1 MRVVAAAAAGSSQGQ
16 ARQKGAPEPQRGPL
30 WTVAQLRRRC
40 GGLTAPEL
48 ARRAGVPLRTVY
60 LMEIGGA
67 VSWEEARR
75 VLSVLRERLACC
87 GLGEIEVVGGFIVS
101 EELQRQAWRVLTES
115 DFRLF
120 VYGSQVP
127 LPPLAEAGAGT
138 GTGTGTGRGA
148 GTGAGSDAGHDAA
161 TDAGRG
167 AGTGASTGTGRG
179 EAEVGPVLGQ
189 AGPDTGRDMRRGIAE
204 AEAEGMIRGG
214 SALGADAAG
223 EEGERGAEQV
233 EQVQTRP
240 LSVGAVASS
249 ASVSAGAARLG
260 RWVRSQRLSKIP
272 FP

>member
-1 MRVVAAAAAGSSQGQ
+1 MTAVAVGTTSQATAATERRAF
-16 ARQKGAPEPQRGPL
+16 

-87 GLGEIEVVGGFIVS
+87 GLGEIEVVGGFILS

-138 GTGTGTGRGA
+138 DTGRDTGTGVGRGA
-148 GTGAGSDAGHDAA
+148 ATEAGPDATTG
-161 TDAGRG
+161 AGRG
-167 AGTGASTGTGRG
+167 AGRG
-179 EAEVGPVLGQ
+179 KAGVDLVLGR
-189 AGPDTGRDMRRGIAE
+189 AGPDTGRDLRRGIAE
-204 AEAEGMIRGG
+204 AAAEGMISGG
-214 SALGADAAG
+214 SARGADAVG
-223 EEGERGAEQV
+223 EEGERGVGQAD
-233 EQVQTRP
+233 QVQTRP
-240 LSVGAVASS
+240 QSMGAVAS
-249 ASVSAGAARLG
+249 ASAGAARLG

>member
-1 MRVVAAAAAGSSQGQ
+1 MTAVAVGTTSQATAATERRAF
-16 ARQKGAPEPQRGPL
+16 

-87 GLGEIEVVGGFIVS
+87 GLGEIEVVGGFILS

-138 GTGTGTGRGA
+138 DTGRDTGTGVGRGA
-148 GTGAGSDAGHDAA
+148 ATEAGPDAA
-161 TDAGRG
+161 TGSGR
-167 AGTGASTGTGRG
+167 GASTGTGRG
-179 EAEVGPVLGQ
+179 EAGVDLVLERT
-189 AGPDTGRDMRRGIAE
+189 GPDTGRDLRRGIAE
-204 AEAEGMIRGG
+204 AAAEGMIRRG

-223 EEGERGAEQV
+223 EEGERGVGQAD
-233 EQVQTRP
+233 QVQTRP
-240 LSVGAVASS
+240 QSMGAVASAS
-249 ASVSAGAARLG
+249 ASAGAARLG

>member
-1 MRVVAAAAAGSSQGQ
+1 MTAVAVGTTSQATAATERRAF
-16 ARQKGAPEPQRGPL
+16 

-179 EAEVGPVLGQ
+179 EAEAGPVLGQ

-204 AEAEGMIRGG
+204 AE
-214 SALGADAAG
+214 
-223 EEGERGAEQV
+223 
-233 EQVQTRP
+233 
-240 LSVGAVASS
+240 
-249 ASVSAGAARLG
+249 
-260 RWVRSQRLSKIP
+260 
-272 FP
+272 